1 MIKYLGELDD
11 DDMVMFVVEHLKDHK
26 PPSKIV
32 EGLEPVST
40 EEPTSTDSV
49 SQVIS
54 KVLLEEAAE
63 FTISLWRQ
71 VVFESIAYSEGFET
85 DDMMV
90 D

>member
-1 MIKYLGELDD
+1 
-11 DDMVMFVVEHLKDHK
+11 VVEHLKDHK

-32 EGLEPVST
+32 DGLEP
-40 EEPTSTDSV
+40 
-49 SQVIS
+49 
-54 KVLLEEAAE
+54 VLLEEAAE

-85 DDMMV
+85 EDMMV

>member
-1 MIKYLGELDD
+1 
-11 DDMVMFVVEHLKDHK
+11 MFVVEHLKDHK

-32 EGLEPVST
+32 EGLEPVRAIGETTYFVGLPYLMSLK
-40 EEPTSTDSV
+40 
-49 SQVIS
+49 

-85 DDMMV
+85 EDMMV

>member
-32 EGLEPVST
+32 EGLEPV
-40 EEPTSTDSV
+40 
-49 SQVIS
+49 
-54 KVLLEEAAE
+54 LLEEAAE

-85 DDMMV
+85 DDILV